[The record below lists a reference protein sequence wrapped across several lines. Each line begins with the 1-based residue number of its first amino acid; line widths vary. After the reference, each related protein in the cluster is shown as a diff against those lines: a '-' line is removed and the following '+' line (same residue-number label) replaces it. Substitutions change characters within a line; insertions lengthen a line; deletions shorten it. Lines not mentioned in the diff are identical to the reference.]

1 MVKLDDN
8 YVINYRS
15 VILRMSDGTV
25 LRGRINLGDT
35 FQRLSDFFRR
45 TETQFITLASDE
57 STEESK
63 KVLVV
68 NKNYIMWGESSD

>member
-1 MVKLDDN
+1 MPKPDDK

-15 VILRMSDGTV
+15 VTLKMSDGTV
-25 LRGRINLGDT
+25 LRGKINLGDT

>member
-1 MVKLDDN
+1 MPKPDDK

-15 VILRMSDGTV
+15 VTLKMSDGTV
-25 LRGRINLGDT
+25 LRGKINLGDT

-45 TETQFITLASDE
+45 TETQFITMASDE
-57 STEESK
+57 SAEEAG
-63 KVLVV
+63 KVFVV